1 MSVGGPGRIAGKESF
16 SQPIREPRW
25 TRAIFQSAITLSP
38 NTQAFEYRGLQTLR
52 FLGICRDG
60 ALSGQQRRSSAA
72 QALDQTPY
80 NGDFAACNGASLEA
94 ILDRQLRFAMSE
106 ILSAVSQTKSRAL
119 ALLLPSDAESQQF
132 RFRRRA
138 TISNKNELLILSNH
152 SAP

>member
-1 MSVGGPGRIAGKESF
+1 MPAGGLGRIAGKESF

-60 ALSGQQRRSSAA
+60 ALSGQQRRSPAA

-80 NGDFAACNGASLEA
+80 DGDFAACNGASLEA
-94 ILDRQLRFAMSE
+94 ILDRQLRFAMPEITSGISE
-106 ILSAVSQTKSRAL
+106 TNHEPWRC
-119 ALLLPSDAESQQF
+119 
-132 RFRRRA
+132 
-138 TISNKNELLILSNH
+138 SN
-152 SAP
+152 

>member
-1 MSVGGPGRIAGKESF
+1 MPAGGLGRIAGKESF

-25 TRAIFQSAITLSP
+25 TRAIFQSAITLGP

-60 ALSGQQRRSSAA
+60 AFFGQQRCSSAA

-80 NGDFAACNGASLEA
+80 DGDFAACNGASLEA

-106 ILSAVSQTKSRAL
+106 ILSAVSETNHEPL
-119 ALLLPSDAESQQF
+119 ALLPIDDAESQQL
-132 RFRRRA
+132 RFGRRA
-138 TISNKNELLILSNH
+138 TISNKN
-152 SAP
+152 